1 MAEICAETAA
11 YLLEGSIDRTLL
23 FGPVVW
29 LPSDGTSARQWCF
42 IVVGCDRIGETRHD
56 QLNAE
61 TESDTLAFR
70 AGVMAALIELRSS
83 VMHDFDDELAMARM
97 AEAAWPRAL
106 RDHRFERHHERNIR
120 CDCLRVVARSALRD
134 GPVGHLGLF
143 GLAPAAFTGKVV
155 TNATAWSSHALSAS
169 FVGTGGSI

>member
-1 MAEICAETAA
+1 VSEANRRRIGRSAAGDLKGDMAEICAETAA
-11 YLLEGSIDRTLL
+11 YLLEGSIDRMLL

-42 IVVGCDRIGETRHD
+42 IVVGCDRTGETRHD

-70 AGVMAALIELRSS
+70 AGVMAALIELRSC

-97 AEAAWPRAL
+97 AEAAWPGAKVTRL
-106 RDHRFERHHERNIR
+106 RQQIEAERM
-120 CDCLRVVARSALRD
+120 
-134 GPVGHLGLF
+134 
-143 GLAPAAFTGKVV
+143 
-155 TNATAWSSHALSAS
+155 SHASP
-169 FVGTGGSI
+169 